1 MGQSRVS
8 PASYPTPSAG
18 VYEHDEVSGYT
29 PSSTSPL
36 PDSLVVLCFTQTS
49 TVMKAEMMMKRRIT
63 VATAT
68 TTPMMPAVPIALEPG
83 GGGGEGGRGEA
94 EKEEEEG
101 EREGRRRYGDTHSLL

>member
-18 VYEHDEVSGYT
+18 ACEHDEVSGYT
-29 PSSTSPL
+29 PSSISPL

-49 TVMKAEMMMKRRIT
+49 TVMKEKMTMRRRIT
-63 VATAT
+63 MATAIPA
-68 TTPMMPAVPIALEPG
+68 PMMTAVSTALEPK
-83 GGGGEGGRGEA
+83 GGGEGEREEA
-94 EKEEEEG
+94 EKAEEEE